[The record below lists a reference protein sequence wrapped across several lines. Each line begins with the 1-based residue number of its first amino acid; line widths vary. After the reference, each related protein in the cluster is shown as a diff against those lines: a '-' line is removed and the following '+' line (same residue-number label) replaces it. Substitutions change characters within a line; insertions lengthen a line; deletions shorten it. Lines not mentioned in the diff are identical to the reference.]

1 MKNIRKIFCVFLIIS
16 LFISVP
22 VLNASGIENKGFDD
36 QFKDIGN
43 ESKGRICD
51 YDGTE
56 ILKEVSQEP
65 DKDGNYEITLTVK
78 GKPKKVTKPV
88 DILLIMD
95 ASNSMY
101 YNMDE
106 LKESMNSLVDKVIDN
121 IPDSRIAVVAFGT
134 YSEEVFS
141 FNDKNNFTSKEE
153 YKKAIKKSY
162 NNIEGMGNT
171 NIESSWRLAD
181 EIFNNELNN
190 NSNSKKDVIFFSDG
204 YPNISVDYLYSIG
217 YLSVDNYDY
226 YKYYNDYYLNEKN
239 YYLNQIYK
247 KAFEEGKNYRNEHR
261 DYEYEKIMKENGN
274 TIGSWALYEYKKFY
288 NNYPDTNIFSVALID
303 NIPYE
308 DKNSAKELLSKMQNS
323 GYFTIDSRFGQDNNE
338 NNSKSL
344 KEIYDKIANNIIL
357 DKEMAKGL
365 KITDVVSKDFEIV
378 KNGAYDGKNSKI
390 VNLSDNSVID
400 LKENIEGDKISWDR
414 GENIIDSTDG
424 IQFKFKIKPKDQ
436 YWGTGENKVYTND
449 IATISYKK
457 PKEKNK
463 IITGIF
469 NKPNLSIP
477 YKLGKIKVTKKF
489 FDENGKEIKVDDKK
503 TYTVCIDGGDLGKY
517 YLKVDGNG
525 NAKVLDFY
533 MRDEN
538 TDISNNT
545 DTKKGYL
552 KVTES
557 SENKRIYKV
566 SEIDTMDSE
575 TKSIFVNGS
584 KKDSFELNM
593 KNNNIDIVINSSIK
607 DEKYFYDNKEKI
619 NDFGIL
625 KLN

>member
-56 ILKEVSQEP
+56 ILKEVSQKP
-65 DKDGNYEITLTVK
+65 DEDGNYEITLTVK

-204 YPNISVDYLYSIG
+204 YPNESMNMLLESKYLEG
-217 YLSVDNYDY
+217 GREY
-226 YKYYNDYYLNEKN
+226 YEQYKKHLE
-239 YYLNQIYK
+239 QIYK
-247 KAFEEGKNYRNEHR
+247 TKIKK
-261 DYEYEKIMKENGN
+261 DSDYEKILMDELNNGN
-274 TIGSWALYEYKKFY
+274 YKSIDEWALYEYEKFY

-390 VNLSDNSVID
+390 VNLSDNSVIY
-400 LKENIEGDKISWDR
+400 LKENIEEDKISWDR

-469 NKPNLSIP
+469 NKPNLSVP

-545 DTKKGYL
+545 DTEKGYL

>member
-56 ILKEVSQEP
+56 ILKEVSEKP
-65 DKDGNYEITLTVK
+65 DEDGNYEITLTVK

-162 NNIEGMGNT
+162 NNIAGMGNT

-204 YPNISVDYLYSIG
+204 YPNESMNMLLESKYLEG
-217 YLSVDNYDY
+217 GREY
-226 YKYYNDYYLNEKN
+226 YEQYKKHLE
-239 YYLNQIYK
+239 QIYK
-247 KAFEEGKNYRNEHR
+247 TKIKK
-261 DYEYEKIMKENGN
+261 DSDYEKILMDELNNGN
-274 TIGSWALYEYKKFY
+274 YKSIDEWALYEYEKFY

-357 DKEMAKGL
+357 DKDMAKGL

-400 LKENIEGDKISWDR
+400 LKENIEEDKISWDR

-469 NKPNLSIP
+469 NKPNLSVP

-489 FDENGKEIKVDDKK
+489 FDEDGKEIKVDDKK

-545 DTKKGYL
+545 DNKKGYL

>member
-56 ILKEVSQEP
+56 ILKEVSQKP
-65 DKDGNYEITLTVK
+65 DEDGNYEITLTVK

-204 YPNISVDYLYSIG
+204 YPNESMNMLLESKYLEG
-217 YLSVDNYDY
+217 GREY
-226 YKYYNDYYLNEKN
+226 YEQYKKHLE
-239 YYLNQIYK
+239 QIYK
-247 KAFEEGKNYRNEHR
+247 TKIKK
-261 DYEYEKIMKENGN
+261 DSDYEKILMDELNNGN
-274 TIGSWALYEYKKFY
+274 YKSIDEWALYEYEKFY

-400 LKENIEGDKISWDR
+400 LKENIEEDKISWDR

-469 NKPNLSIP
+469 NKPNLSVP

-545 DTKKGYL
+545 DTEKGYL

-575 TKSIFVNGS
+575 IKSIFVNDS

>member
-65 DKDGNYEITLTVK
+65 DEDGNYEITLTVK

-106 LKESMNSLVDKVIDN
+106 LKASMNSLVDKVIDN

-141 FNDKNNFTSKEE
+141 FNNKNNFTSKEE

-162 NNIEGMGNT
+162 NNIEGRGNT

-204 YPNISVDYLYSIG
+204 YPNESMNMLLESKYLEG
-217 YLSVDNYDY
+217 GREY
-226 YKYYNDYYLNEKN
+226 YEQYKKHLE
-239 YYLNQIYK
+239 QIYK
-247 KAFEEGKNYRNEHR
+247 TKIKK
-261 DYEYEKIMKENGN
+261 DSDYEKILMDELNNGN
-274 TIGSWALYEYKKFY
+274 YKSIDEWALYEYEKFY

-400 LKENIEGDKISWDR
+400 LKENIEEDKISWDR
-414 GENIIDSTDG
+414 GENIIDSIDG

>member
-106 LKESMNSLVDKVIDN
+106 LKASMNSLVDKVIDN

-134 YSEEVFS
+134 EVEEVFS
-141 FNDKNNFTSKEE
+141 FSNKNNFTSKEE
-153 YKKAIKKSY
+153 YKNAIKDSY
-162 NNIEGMGNT
+162 YYITGRGNT
-171 NIESSWRLAD
+171 NIEGTWRVAD
-181 EIFNNELNN
+181 EIFKNELNN

-204 YPNISVDYLYSIG
+204 YPNESMNMLLESKYLEG
-217 YLSVDNYDY
+217 GREY
-226 YKYYNDYYLNEKN
+226 YEQYKKHLE
-239 YYLNQIYK
+239 QIYK
-247 KAFEEGKNYRNEHR
+247 TKIKK
-261 DYEYEKIMKENGN
+261 DSDYEKILMDELNNGN
-274 TIGSWALYEYKKFY
+274 YKSIDEWALYEYEKFY

-390 VNLSDNSVID
+390 VNLSDNSIID

-489 FDENGKEIKVDDKK
+489 FDEDGKEIKVDDKK

-552 KVTES
+552 KVTEN

-584 KKDSFELNM
+584 KNDSFELNM
-593 KNNNIDIVINSSIK
+593 QNNNIDIVINSSIK

>member
-56 ILKEVSQEP
+56 ILKEVSEKP
-65 DKDGNYEITLTVK
+65 DEDGNYEITLTVK

-204 YPNISVDYLYSIG
+204 YPNESMNMLLESKYLEG
-217 YLSVDNYDY
+217 GREY
-226 YKYYNDYYLNEKN
+226 YEQYKKHLE
-239 YYLNQIYK
+239 QIYK
-247 KAFEEGKNYRNEHR
+247 TKIEK
-261 DYEYEKIMKENGN
+261 DSDYEKILMDELNNGN
-274 TIGSWALYEYKKFY
+274 YKSIDEWALYEYEKFY

-469 NKPNLSIP
+469 NKPNLSVP

-584 KKDSFELNM
+584 KNDSFELNM
-593 KNNNIDIVINSSIK
+593 QNNNIDIVINSSIN

>member
-43 ESKGRICD
+43 ESEGRICD

-56 ILKEVSQEP
+56 ILKEVSEKP
-65 DKDGNYEITLTVK
+65 DEDGNYEITLTVK

-171 NIESSWRLAD
+171 NIEGTWRLAD

-204 YPNISVDYLYSIG
+204 YPNESMNMLLESKYLEGGREYYEQYKK
-217 YLSVDNYDY
+217 YL
-226 YKYYNDYYLNEKN
+226 E
-239 YYLNQIYK
+239 QIYK
-247 KAFEEGKNYRNEHR
+247 IKIKK
-261 DYEYEKIMKENGN
+261 DSDYEKILMDELNNGN
-274 TIGSWALYEYKKFY
+274 YKSIDEWALYEYEKFY

-323 GYFTIDSRFGQDNNE
+323 GYFTIDSRFSQGKQK

-424 IQFKFKIKPKDQ
+424 IQFKFKIKPKNQ
-436 YWGTGENKVYTND
+436 YWGTGDNKVYTND

-477 YKLGKIKVTKKF
+477 YKIGKIKVTKKF
-489 FDENGKEIKVDDKK
+489 FGEDGKEIKVDDKK

-538 TDISNNT
+538 TDISNNN

-557 SENKRIYKV
+557 SENKRIYRV

>member
-106 LKESMNSLVDKVIDN
+106 LKASMNSLVDKVIDN

-204 YPNISVDYLYSIG
+204 YPNESMNMLLESKYLEG
-217 YLSVDNYDY
+217 GREY
-226 YKYYNDYYLNEKN
+226 YEQYKKHFE
-239 YYLNQIYK
+239 QIYK
-247 KAFEEGKNYRNEHR
+247 TKIKK
-261 DYEYEKIMKENGN
+261 DSDYEKILMDELNNGN
-274 TIGSWALYEYKKFY
+274 YKSIDEWALYEYEKFY

-400 LKENIEGDKISWDR
+400 LKENIEEDKISWDR

-469 NKPNLSIP
+469 NKPNLSVP

-489 FDENGKEIKVDDKK
+489 FDEDGKEIKVDDKK

-593 KNNNIDIVINSSIK
+593 QNNNIDIVINSSIK
-607 DEKYFYDNKEKI
+607 YEKYFYDNKEKI

>member
-36 QFKDIGN
+36 QFKDIAN

-65 DKDGNYEITLTVK
+65 DEYGNYEITLTVK

-106 LKESMNSLVDKVIDN
+106 LKASMNSLVDKVIDN

-162 NNIEGMGNT
+162 NNIEGRGNT

-181 EIFNNELNN
+181 EIFKNELNN

-204 YPNISVDYLYSIG
+204 YPNESMNMLLESKYLEGGREYYEQYKK
-217 YLSVDNYDY
+217 YL
-226 YKYYNDYYLNEKN
+226 E
-239 YYLNQIYK
+239 QIYK
-247 KAFEEGKNYRNEHR
+247 IKIKK
-261 DYEYEKIMKENGN
+261 DSDYEKILMDELNNGN
-274 TIGSWALYEYKKFY
+274 YKSIDEWALYEYEKFY

-323 GYFTIDSRFGQDNNE
+323 GYFTIDSRFDQDNNE

-400 LKENIEGDKISWDR
+400 LKENIEEDKISWDR

-424 IQFKFKIKPKDQ
+424 IQFKFKIKSKDQ

-584 KKDSFELNM
+584 KNDSFELNM
-593 KNNNIDIVINSSIK
+593 QNNNIDIVINSSIK

-619 NDFGIL
+619 NDLGIL

>member
-43 ESKGRICD
+43 ESEGRICD

-56 ILKEVSQEP
+56 ILKEVSEKP
-65 DKDGNYEITLTVK
+65 DEDGNYEITLTVK

-121 IPDSRIAVVAFGT
+121 IPNSRIAVVAFGT

-171 NIESSWRLAD
+171 NIEGTWRLAD

-204 YPNISVDYLYSIG
+204 YPNESMNMLLESKYLEGGREYYEQYKK
-217 YLSVDNYDY
+217 YL
-226 YKYYNDYYLNEKN
+226 E
-239 YYLNQIYK
+239 QIYK
-247 KAFEEGKNYRNEHR
+247 IKIKK
-261 DYEYEKIMKENGN
+261 DSDYEKILMDELNNGN
-274 TIGSWALYEYKKFY
+274 YKSIDEWALYEYEKFY

-323 GYFTIDSRFGQDNNE
+323 GYFTIDSRFSQGKQK

-424 IQFKFKIKPKDQ
+424 IQFKFKIKPKNQ
-436 YWGTGENKVYTND
+436 YWGTGDNKVYTND

-477 YKLGKIKVTKKF
+477 YKIGKIKVTKKF
-489 FDENGKEIKVDDKK
+489 FGEDGKEIKVDDKK

-538 TDISNNT
+538 TDISNNN

-557 SENKRIYKV
+557 SENKRIYRV

-584 KKDSFELNM
+584 KNDSFELNM
-593 KNNNIDIVINSSIK
+593 QNNNIDIVINSSIK

>member
-65 DKDGNYEITLTVK
+65 DEDGNYEITLTVK

-88 DILLIMD
+88 DVLLIMD
-95 ASNSMY
+95 ASNSMG
-101 YNMDE
+101 NDMDA
-106 LKESMNSLVDKVIDN
+106 LKAAMNSLVDKVIYN
-121 IPDSRIAVVAFGT
+121 IPNSRIAVIAFGT
-134 YSEEVFS
+134 EVEEVFS
-141 FNDKNNFTSKEE
+141 FNNREKYNSDEAYIN
-153 YKKAIKKSY
+153 AIKNSY
-162 NNIEGMGNT
+162 KDVYGRYNT
-171 NIESSWRLAD
+171 NIEGAWRMTD
-181 EIFNNELNN
+181 KIFKEELKQI
-190 NSNSKKDVIFFSDG
+190 NSNKNVIFFTDG
-204 YPNISVDYLYSIG
+204 CPSVSADDMYATGYRTKDKGWRNLQPNDDEDFKAG
-217 YLSVDNYDY
+217 
-226 YKYYNDYYLNEKN
+226 YKYREL
-239 YYLNQIYK
+239 K
-247 KAFEEGKNYRNEHR
+247 K
-261 DYEYEKIMKENGN
+261 DPEYEKLTMSDERPGDYKNQNE
-274 TIGSWALYEYKKFY
+274 WALYEYKKFCEK
-288 NNYPDTNIFSVALID
+288 NINTNVFSIGLID
-303 NIPYE
+303 NIE
-308 DKNSAKELLSKMQNS
+308 DRDNSKDNAVKLLSKMQNS
-323 GYFTIDSRFGQDNNE
+323 GYFTIDSRFSQDKKK

-469 NKPNLSIP
+469 NKPNLSVP

-525 NAKVLDFY
+525 NTKVLDFY

-575 TKSIFVNGS
+575 TKLIFVNGS

-593 KNNNIDIVINSSIK
+593 QNNNIDIVINSSIK

>member
-65 DKDGNYEITLTVK
+65 DKYGNYEITLTVK

-106 LKESMNSLVDKVIDN
+106 LKASMNSLVDKVIDN
-121 IPDSRIAVVAFGT
+121 IPDSRIAVIAFGT
-134 YSEEVFS
+134 EVEEVFS
-141 FNDKNNFTSKEE
+141 FNNKNNFTSKEE

-162 NNIEGMGNT
+162 NNIEGRGNT

-181 EIFNNELNN
+181 EIFKNELNN

-204 YPNISVDYLYSIG
+204 YPNESMNMLLESKYLEGGREYYEQYKK
-217 YLSVDNYDY
+217 YL
-226 YKYYNDYYLNEKN
+226 E
-239 YYLNQIYK
+239 QIYK
-247 KAFEEGKNYRNEHR
+247 IKIKK
-261 DYEYEKIMKENGN
+261 DSDYEKILMDELNNGN
-274 TIGSWALYEYKKFY
+274 YKSIDEWALYEYGKFY
-288 NNYPDTNIFSVALID
+288 NDYPDTNIFSVALID

-400 LKENIEGDKISWDR
+400 LKENIEEDKISWDR

-469 NKPNLSIP
+469 NKPNLSVP

>member
-106 LKESMNSLVDKVIDN
+106 LKASMNSLVDKVIDN

-162 NNIEGMGNT
+162 NNIEGRGNT

-204 YPNISVDYLYSIG
+204 YPNESMNMLLESKYLEG
-217 YLSVDNYDY
+217 GREY
-226 YKYYNDYYLNEKN
+226 YEQYKKHLE
-239 YYLNQIYK
+239 QIYK
-247 KAFEEGKNYRNEHR
+247 TKIKK
-261 DYEYEKIMKENGN
+261 DSDYEKILMDELNNGN
-274 TIGSWALYEYKKFY
+274 YKSIDEWALYEYEKFY

-436 YWGTGENKVYTND
+436 YWGTGDNKVYTND
-449 IATISYKK
+449 IANISYKK

-489 FDENGKEIKVDDKK
+489 FGEDGKEIKVDDKK

-545 DTKKGYL
+545 DTEKGYL

>member
-16 LFISVP
+16 LFISFP

-56 ILKEVSQEP
+56 ILKEVSEKS
-65 DKDGNYEITLTVK
+65 DEDGNYEITLTVK

-106 LKESMNSLVDKVIDN
+106 LKASMNSLVDKVIDN
-121 IPDSRIAVVAFGT
+121 ISDSRIAVVAFGT

-162 NNIEGMGNT
+162 NNIEGRGNT

-181 EIFNNELNN
+181 EIFKNELNN

-204 YPNISVDYLYSIG
+204 YPNESMNMLLESKYLEG
-217 YLSVDNYDY
+217 GREY
-226 YKYYNDYYLNEKN
+226 YEQYKKHLE
-239 YYLNQIYK
+239 QIYK
-247 KAFEEGKNYRNEHR
+247 TKIKK
-261 DYEYEKIMKENGN
+261 DSDYEKILMDELNNGN
-274 TIGSWALYEYKKFY
+274 YKSIDEWALYEYEKFY

-400 LKENIEGDKISWDR
+400 LKENIEGDKIIWDR
-414 GENIIDSTDG
+414 GKNIIDSTDG
-424 IQFKFKIKPKDQ
+424 IQFKFKIKPKNQ

-469 NKPNLSIP
+469 NKPNLAIP

-489 FDENGKEIKVDDKK
+489 FDEDGKEIKVDDKK
-503 TYTVCIDGGDLGKY
+503 TYTVCIDGGELGKY

-566 SEIDTMDSE
+566 SEIDTMDSA

-593 KNNNIDIVINSSIK
+593 QNNNIDIVINSLIK

>member
-56 ILKEVSQEP
+56 ILKEVSQKP
-65 DKDGNYEITLTVK
+65 DEDGNYEITLTVK

-121 IPDSRIAVVAFGT
+121 IPNSRIAVIAFGT
-134 YSEEVFS
+134 EVEEVFS
-141 FNDKNNFTSKEE
+141 FNDKNKFTSKEE

-171 NIESSWRLAD
+171 NIEGTWRRAD
-181 EIFNNELNN
+181 EIFKNELNN

-204 YPNISVDYLYSIG
+204 YPNVSRDEMFARG
-217 YLSVDNYDY
+217 YIARDRWDDDER
-226 YKYYNDYYLNEKN
+226 YK
-239 YYLNQIYK
+239 
-247 KAFEEGKNYRNEHR
+247 FR
-261 DYEYEKIMKENGN
+261 DYKDFLDGYYYRINKKDLEYEKLMMSDKAYGN
-274 TIGSWALYEYKKFY
+274 YKSIYEWALYEYGKFY
-288 NNYPDTNIFSVALID
+288 NDYPDTNIFSVALID

-323 GYFTIDSRFGQDNNE
+323 GYFTIDSRFSQGKQK

-400 LKENIEGDKISWDR
+400 LKENIEEDKISWDR

-469 NKPNLSIP
+469 NKPNLSVP

-593 KNNNIDIVINSSIK
+593 QNNNIDIVINSSIK

>member
-106 LKESMNSLVDKVIDN
+106 LKASMNSLVDKVIDN
-121 IPDSRIAVVAFGT
+121 IPNSRIAVVAFGT

-181 EIFNNELNN
+181 EIFKNELNN

-204 YPNISVDYLYSIG
+204 YPNESMNMLLESKYLEGGREYYEQYKK
-217 YLSVDNYDY
+217 YL
-226 YKYYNDYYLNEKN
+226 E
-239 YYLNQIYK
+239 QIYK
-247 KAFEEGKNYRNEHR
+247 IKIKK
-261 DYEYEKIMKENGN
+261 DSDYEKILMDELNNGN
-274 TIGSWALYEYKKFY
+274 YKSIDEWALYEYEKFY

-414 GENIIDSTDG
+414 DENIIDSTDG

-489 FDENGKEIKVDDKK
+489 FDEDGKEIKVDNKK

-538 TDISNNT
+538 TDTSNNT

-593 KNNNIDIVINSSIK
+593 QNNNIDIVINSSIK

>member
-22 VLNASGIENKGFDD
+22 VLNASGIENKGFND
-36 QFKDIGN
+36 QFKDICN

-106 LKESMNSLVDKVIDN
+106 LKASMNSLVDKVIDN
-121 IPDSRIAVVAFGT
+121 IPNSRIAVVAFGT

-181 EIFNNELNN
+181 EIFKNELNN

-204 YPNISVDYLYSIG
+204 YPNESMNMLLESKYLEGGREYYEQYKK
-217 YLSVDNYDY
+217 YL
-226 YKYYNDYYLNEKN
+226 E
-239 YYLNQIYK
+239 QIYK
-247 KAFEEGKNYRNEHR
+247 IKIKK
-261 DYEYEKIMKENGN
+261 DSDYEKILMDELNNGN
-274 TIGSWALYEYKKFY
+274 YKSIDEWALYEYEKFY

-323 GYFTIDSRFGQDNNE
+323 GYFTIDSRFSQGKQK

-424 IQFKFKIKPKDQ
+424 IQFKFKIKPKNQ
-436 YWGTGENKVYTND
+436 YWGTGDNKVYTND

-457 PKEKNK
+457 LKEKNK

-489 FDENGKEIKVDDKK
+489 FDKSGKEIKVDNKK

-538 TDISNNT
+538 TDISNNN

>member
-56 ILKEVSQEP
+56 ILKEVSQKP
-65 DKDGNYEITLTVK
+65 DEDGNYEITLTVK

-106 LKESMNSLVDKVIDN
+106 LKASMNSLVDKVIDN

-162 NNIEGMGNT
+162 NNIEGRGNT

-190 NSNSKKDVIFFSDG
+190 NFNSKKDVIFFSDG
-204 YPNISVDYLYSIG
+204 YPNESMNMLLESKYLEG
-217 YLSVDNYDY
+217 GREY
-226 YKYYNDYYLNEKN
+226 YEQYKKHLE
-239 YYLNQIYK
+239 QIYK
-247 KAFEEGKNYRNEHR
+247 TKIKK
-261 DYEYEKIMKENGN
+261 DSDYEKILMDELNNGN
-274 TIGSWALYEYKKFY
+274 YKSIDEWALYEYEKFY

-400 LKENIEGDKISWDR
+400 LKENIEEDKISWDR

-469 NKPNLSIP
+469 NKPNLSVP

-584 KKDSFELNM
+584 KNDSFELNM
-593 KNNNIDIVINSSIK
+593 QNNNIDIVINSSIK

>member
-106 LKESMNSLVDKVIDN
+106 LKASMNSLVDKVIDN
-121 IPDSRIAVVAFGT
+121 IPNSRIAVVAFGT
-134 YSEEVFS
+134 EVKEVFS
-141 FNDKNNFTSKEE
+141 FNNKNKFTSKEE
-153 YKKAIKKSY
+153 YKNAIKGSY
-162 NNIEGMGNT
+162 YYITRKGNT
-171 NIESSWRLAD
+171 NIEGTWRVAD
-181 EIFNNELNN
+181 EIFKNELNN

-204 YPNISVDYLYSIG
+204 YPNESMNMLLESKYLEGGREYYEQYKK
-217 YLSVDNYDY
+217 YL
-226 YKYYNDYYLNEKN
+226 E
-239 YYLNQIYK
+239 QIYK
-247 KAFEEGKNYRNEHR
+247 IKIKK
-261 DYEYEKIMKENGN
+261 DSDYEKILMDELNNGN
-274 TIGSWALYEYKKFY
+274 YKSIDEWALYEYEKFY

-308 DKNSAKELLSKMQNS
+308 DKNSAKELLSKIQNS

-469 NKPNLSIP
+469 NKPNLSVP

-489 FDENGKEIKVDDKK
+489 FGEDGKEIKVDDKK

-584 KKDSFELNM
+584 KNDSFELNM
-593 KNNNIDIVINSSIK
+593 QNNNIDIVINSSIK
-607 DEKYFYDNKEKI
+607 DEKYFYDNKEKV

>member
-65 DKDGNYEITLTVK
+65 DEYGNYEITLTVK

-106 LKESMNSLVDKVIDN
+106 LKASMNSLVDKVIDN

-204 YPNISVDYLYSIG
+204 YPNESMNMLLESKYLEG
-217 YLSVDNYDY
+217 GREY
-226 YKYYNDYYLNEKN
+226 YEQYKKN
-239 YYLNQIYK
+239 LEQIYK
-247 KAFEEGKNYRNEHR
+247 IKIKK
-261 DYEYEKIMKENGN
+261 DSDYEKILMDELNNGN
-274 TIGSWALYEYKKFY
+274 YKSIDEWALYEYGKFY
-288 NNYPDTNIFSVALID
+288 NDYPDTNIFSVALID

-323 GYFTIDSRFGQDNNE
+323 GYFTIDSRFSQGKQK

-365 KITDVVSKDFEIV
+365 RITDVVSKDFEIV

-489 FDENGKEIKVDDKK
+489 FGENGKEIKVDDKK

-584 KKDSFELNM
+584 KNDSFELNM
-593 KNNNIDIVINSSIK
+593 QNNNIDIVINSSIK

>member
-106 LKESMNSLVDKVIDN
+106 LKASMNSLVDKVIDN
-121 IPDSRIAVVAFGT
+121 IPNSRIAVVAFGT
-134 YSEEVFS
+134 EVKEVFS
-141 FNDKNNFTSKEE
+141 FNNKNKFTSKEE
-153 YKKAIKKSY
+153 YKNAIKGSY
-162 NNIEGMGNT
+162 YYITRKGNT
-171 NIESSWRLAD
+171 NIEGTWRVAD
-181 EIFNNELNN
+181 EIFKNELNN

-204 YPNISVDYLYSIG
+204 YPNESMNMLLESKYLEG
-217 YLSVDNYDY
+217 GREY
-226 YKYYNDYYLNEKN
+226 YEQYKKHLE
-239 YYLNQIYK
+239 QIYK
-247 KAFEEGKNYRNEHR
+247 TKIEK
-261 DYEYEKIMKENGN
+261 DSDYEKILMDELNNGN
-274 TIGSWALYEYKKFY
+274 YKSIDEWALYEYEKFY

-323 GYFTIDSRFGQDNNE
+323 GYFTIDSRFSQDKKK

-469 NKPNLSIP
+469 NKPNLSVP

-489 FDENGKEIKVDDKK
+489 FDEDGKEIKVDDKK
-503 TYTVCIDGGDLGKY
+503 TYIVCIDGGDLGKY

>member
-36 QFKDIGN
+36 QFKDIAN

-65 DKDGNYEITLTVK
+65 DEYGNYEITLTVK

-106 LKESMNSLVDKVIDN
+106 LKASMNSLLDKVIDN

-162 NNIEGMGNT
+162 NNIEGRGNT

-181 EIFNNELNN
+181 EIFKNELNN

-204 YPNISVDYLYSIG
+204 YPNESMNMLLESKYLEGGREYYEQYKK
-217 YLSVDNYDY
+217 YL
-226 YKYYNDYYLNEKN
+226 E
-239 YYLNQIYK
+239 QIYK
-247 KAFEEGKNYRNEHR
+247 IKIKK
-261 DYEYEKIMKENGN
+261 DSDYEKILMDELNNGN
-274 TIGSWALYEYKKFY
+274 YKSIDEWALYEYEKFY

-323 GYFTIDSRFGQDNNE
+323 GYFTIDSRFDQDNNE

-400 LKENIEGDKISWDR
+400 LKENIEEDKISWDR

-469 NKPNLSIP
+469 NKPNLSVP

-545 DTKKGYL
+545 DTEKGYL

>member
-65 DKDGNYEITLTVK
+65 DEDGNYEITLTVK

-106 LKESMNSLVDKVIDN
+106 LKASMNSLVDKVIDN

-141 FNDKNNFTSKEE
+141 FNNKNNFTSKEE

-162 NNIEGMGNT
+162 NNIEGRGNT

-181 EIFNNELNN
+181 EIFKNELNN
-190 NSNSKKDVIFFSDG
+190 NFNSKKDVIFFSDG
-204 YPNISVDYLYSIG
+204 YPNESMNMLLESKYLEG
-217 YLSVDNYDY
+217 GREY
-226 YKYYNDYYLNEKN
+226 YEQYKKHLE
-239 YYLNQIYK
+239 QIYK
-247 KAFEEGKNYRNEHR
+247 TKIKK
-261 DYEYEKIMKENGN
+261 DSDYEKILMDELNNGN
-274 TIGSWALYEYKKFY
+274 YKSIDEWALYEYEKFY

-457 PKEKNK
+457 TKEKNK

-489 FDENGKEIKVDDKK
+489 FDEDGKEIKVDDKK
-503 TYTVCIDGGDLGKY
+503 TYTVCIDGGELGKY

-545 DTKKGYL
+545 DTEKGYL

-619 NDFGIL
+619 N
-625 KLN
+625 

>member
-65 DKDGNYEITLTVK
+65 DEYGNYEITLTVK

-121 IPDSRIAVVAFGT
+121 IPNSRIAVIAFGT
-134 YSEEVFS
+134 EVEEVFS
-141 FNDKNNFTSKEE
+141 FNNKNKFTSKEE

-171 NIESSWRLAD
+171 NIEGTWRRAD
-181 EIFNNELNN
+181 EIFKNELNN

-204 YPNISVDYLYSIG
+204 YPNVSRDEMFARG
-217 YLSVDNYDY
+217 YIARDRWDDDER
-226 YKYYNDYYLNEKN
+226 YK
-239 YYLNQIYK
+239 
-247 KAFEEGKNYRNEHR
+247 FR
-261 DYEYEKIMKENGN
+261 DYKDFLDGYYYRINKKDLEYEKLMMSDKAYGN
-274 TIGSWALYEYKKFY
+274 YKSIYEWALYEYGKFY
-288 NNYPDTNIFSVALID
+288 NDYPDTNIFSVALID

-323 GYFTIDSRFGQDNNE
+323 GYFTIDSRFSQGKQK

-489 FDENGKEIKVDDKK
+489 FDEDGKEIKVDDKK

-584 KKDSFELNM
+584 KNDSFELNM
-593 KNNNIDIVINSSIK
+593 QNNNIDIVINSSIK

>member
-106 LKESMNSLVDKVIDN
+106 LKASMNSLVDKVIDN
-121 IPDSRIAVVAFGT
+121 IPNSRIAVVAFGT
-134 YSEEVFS
+134 EVKEVFS
-141 FNDKNNFTSKEE
+141 FNNKNKFTSKEE
-153 YKKAIKKSY
+153 YKNAIKGSY
-162 NNIEGMGNT
+162 YYITRKGNT
-171 NIESSWRLAD
+171 NIEGTWRVAD
-181 EIFNNELNN
+181 EIFKNELNN

-204 YPNISVDYLYSIG
+204 YPNESMNMLLESKYLEGGREYYEQYKK
-217 YLSVDNYDY
+217 YL
-226 YKYYNDYYLNEKN
+226 E
-239 YYLNQIYK
+239 QIYK
-247 KAFEEGKNYRNEHR
+247 IKIKK
-261 DYEYEKIMKENGN
+261 DSDYEKILMDELNNGN
-274 TIGSWALYEYKKFY
+274 YKSIDEWALYEYEKFY
-288 NNYPDTNIFSVALID
+288 KDYPDTNIFSVALID

-323 GYFTIDSRFGQDNNE
+323 GYFTIDSRFSQGKQK

-390 VNLSDNSVID
+390 VNLSDNSVIE

-424 IQFKFKIKPKDQ
+424 IQFKFKIKPKNQ
-436 YWGTGENKVYTND
+436 YWGTGDNKVYTND

-489 FDENGKEIKVDDKK
+489 FDENGKEVKVDDKK

-538 TDISNNT
+538 TDISNNN

-557 SENKRIYKV
+557 SENKRIYRV

-584 KKDSFELNM
+584 KNDSFELNM
-593 KNNNIDIVINSSIK
+593 QNNNIDIVINSSIN

>member
-56 ILKEVSQEP
+56 ILKEVSEKP
-65 DKDGNYEITLTVK
+65 DEDGNYEITLTVK

-106 LKESMNSLVDKVIDN
+106 LKASMNSLVDKVIDN

-162 NNIEGMGNT
+162 NNIEGRGNT

-204 YPNISVDYLYSIG
+204 YPNESMNMLLESKYLEG
-217 YLSVDNYDY
+217 GREY
-226 YKYYNDYYLNEKN
+226 YEQYKKHLE
-239 YYLNQIYK
+239 QIYK
-247 KAFEEGKNYRNEHR
+247 TKIKK
-261 DYEYEKIMKENGN
+261 DSDYEKILMDELNNGN
-274 TIGSWALYEYKKFY
+274 YKSIDEWALYEYEKFY

-308 DKNSAKELLSKMQNS
+308 DKNSAKELLSKMQNL

-378 KNGAYDGKNSKI
+378 KNGDYDGKNSKI

-400 LKENIEGDKISWDR
+400 LKENIEEDKISWDR

-457 PKEKNK
+457 PKEKDK

-489 FDENGKEIKVDDKK
+489 FDEYGKEIKVDNKK

-545 DTKKGYL
+545 DTEKGYL

>member
-36 QFKDIGN
+36 QFKDIAN
-43 ESKGRICD
+43 ESEGRICD

-56 ILKEVSQEP
+56 ILKEVSEKP
-65 DKDGNYEITLTVK
+65 DEDGNYEITLTVK

-204 YPNISVDYLYSIG
+204 YPNESMNMLLESKYLEG
-217 YLSVDNYDY
+217 GREY
-226 YKYYNDYYLNEKN
+226 YEQYKKHLE
-239 YYLNQIYK
+239 QIYK
-247 KAFEEGKNYRNEHR
+247 TKIKK
-261 DYEYEKIMKENGN
+261 DSDYEKILMDELNNGN
-274 TIGSWALYEYKKFY
+274 YKSIDEWALYEYEKFY

-400 LKENIEGDKISWDR
+400 LKENIEEDKISWDR

-489 FDENGKEIKVDDKK
+489 FGEDGKEIKVDNKK

-525 NAKVLDFY
+525 NTKVLDFY

-593 KNNNIDIVINSSIK
+593 QNNNIDIVINSSIK

>member
-43 ESKGRICD
+43 ESEGRICD

-56 ILKEVSQEP
+56 ILKEVSEKP
-65 DKDGNYEITLTVK
+65 DEDGNYEITLTVK

-171 NIESSWRLAD
+171 NIEGTWRLAD

-204 YPNISVDYLYSIG
+204 YPNESMNMLLESKYLEGGREYYEQYKK
-217 YLSVDNYDY
+217 YL
-226 YKYYNDYYLNEKN
+226 E
-239 YYLNQIYK
+239 QIYK
-247 KAFEEGKNYRNEHR
+247 IKIKK
-261 DYEYEKIMKENGN
+261 DSDYEKILMDELNNGN
-274 TIGSWALYEYKKFY
+274 YKSIDEWALYEYEKFY

-323 GYFTIDSRFGQDNNE
+323 GYFTIDSRFSQGKQK

-424 IQFKFKIKPKDQ
+424 IQFKFKIKPKNQ
-436 YWGTGENKVYTND
+436 YWGTGDNKVYTND

-477 YKLGKIKVTKKF
+477 YKIGKIKVTKKF
-489 FDENGKEIKVDDKK
+489 FGEDGKEIKVDDKK

-538 TDISNNT
+538 TDISNNN

-557 SENKRIYKV
+557 SENKRIYRV

-584 KKDSFELNM
+584 KNDSFELNM
-593 KNNNIDIVINSSIK
+593 QNNNIDIVINSSIK

>member
-36 QFKDIGN
+36 QFKDIAN
-43 ESKGRICD
+43 ESEGRICD

-56 ILKEVSQEP
+56 ILKEVSEKP
-65 DKDGNYEITLTVK
+65 DEDGNYEITLTVK

-121 IPDSRIAVVAFGT
+121 IPNSRIAVVAFGT

-171 NIESSWRLAD
+171 NIEGTWRLAD

-204 YPNISVDYLYSIG
+204 YPNESMNMLLESKYLEGGREYYEQYKK
-217 YLSVDNYDY
+217 YL
-226 YKYYNDYYLNEKN
+226 E
-239 YYLNQIYK
+239 QIYK
-247 KAFEEGKNYRNEHR
+247 IKIKK
-261 DYEYEKIMKENGN
+261 DSDYEKILMDELNNGN
-274 TIGSWALYEYKKFY
+274 YKSIDEWALYEYEKFY

-323 GYFTIDSRFGQDNNE
+323 GYFTIDSRFSQGKQK

-424 IQFKFKIKPKDQ
+424 IQFKFKIKPKNQ
-436 YWGTGENKVYTND
+436 YWGTGDNKVYTND

-477 YKLGKIKVTKKF
+477 YKIGKIKVTKKF
-489 FDENGKEIKVDDKK
+489 FGEDGKEIKVDDKK

-538 TDISNNT
+538 TDISNNN

-557 SENKRIYKV
+557 SENKRIYRV

>member
-65 DKDGNYEITLTVK
+65 DKYGNYEITLTVK

-95 ASNSMY
+95 ASNSMW
-101 YNMDE
+101 NDMDA

-121 IPDSRIAVVAFGT
+121 IPNSRIAVIAFGT
-134 YSEEVFS
+134 EVEEVFS
-141 FNDKNNFTSKEE
+141 FNNKNKFTSKEE

-162 NNIEGMGNT
+162 NNIEGRGNT

-181 EIFNNELNN
+181 EIFNNELKNN
-190 NSNSKKDVIFFSDG
+190 FNSKKDVIFFSDG
-204 YPNISVDYLYSIG
+204 YPNESMNMLLESKYLEG
-217 YLSVDNYDY
+217 GREY
-226 YKYYNDYYLNEKN
+226 YEQYKKHLE
-239 YYLNQIYK
+239 QIYK
-247 KAFEEGKNYRNEHR
+247 TKIKK
-261 DYEYEKIMKENGN
+261 DSDYEKILMDELNNGN
-274 TIGSWALYEYKKFY
+274 YKSIDEWALYEYEKFY

-469 NKPNLSIP
+469 NKPNLSVP

-489 FDENGKEIKVDDKK
+489 FGEDGKEIKVDDKK

-584 KKDSFELNM
+584 KNDSFELNM
-593 KNNNIDIVINSSIK
+593 QNNNIDIVINSSIK

>member
-56 ILKEVSQEP
+56 ILKEVSQKP
-65 DKDGNYEITLTVK
+65 DEDGNYEITLTVK

-204 YPNISVDYLYSIG
+204 YPNESMNMLLESKYLEG
-217 YLSVDNYDY
+217 GREY
-226 YKYYNDYYLNEKN
+226 YEQYKKHLE
-239 YYLNQIYK
+239 QIYK
-247 KAFEEGKNYRNEHR
+247 TKIKK
-261 DYEYEKIMKENGN
+261 DSDYEKILMDELNNGN
-274 TIGSWALYEYKKFY
+274 YKSIDEWALYEYEKFY

-390 VNLSDNSVID
+390 VNLSDNSVIY
-400 LKENIEGDKISWDR
+400 LKENIEEDKISWDR

-469 NKPNLSIP
+469 NKPNLSVP

>member
-106 LKESMNSLVDKVIDN
+106 LKASMNSLVDKVIDN
-121 IPDSRIAVVAFGT
+121 IPNSRIAVVAFGT
-134 YSEEVFS
+134 EVKEVFS
-141 FNDKNNFTSKEE
+141 FNNKNKFTSKEE
-153 YKKAIKKSY
+153 YKNAIKGSY
-162 NNIEGMGNT
+162 YYITRKGNT
-171 NIESSWRLAD
+171 NIEGTWRVAD
-181 EIFNNELNN
+181 EIFKNELNN

-204 YPNISVDYLYSIG
+204 YPNESMNMLLESKYLEG
-217 YLSVDNYDY
+217 GREY
-226 YKYYNDYYLNEKN
+226 YEQYKKHLE
-239 YYLNQIYK
+239 QIYK
-247 KAFEEGKNYRNEHR
+247 TKIEK
-261 DYEYEKIMKENGN
+261 DSDYEKILMDELNNGN
-274 TIGSWALYEYKKFY
+274 YKSIDEWALYEYEKFY

-323 GYFTIDSRFGQDNNE
+323 GYFTIDSRFSQDKKK

-469 NKPNLSIP
+469 NKPNLSVP

-489 FDENGKEIKVDDKK
+489 FDEDGKEIKVDDKK
-503 TYTVCIDGGDLGKY
+503 TYIVCIDGGDLGKY

-584 KKDSFELNM
+584 KNDSFELNM
-593 KNNNIDIVINSSIK
+593 QNNNIDIVINSSIN

>member
-65 DKDGNYEITLTVK
+65 DEDGNYEITLTVK
-78 GKPKKVTKPV
+78 GKPKKVTKSV

-106 LKESMNSLVDKVIDN
+106 LKASMNSLVDKVIDN

-204 YPNISVDYLYSIG
+204 YPNESMNMLLESKYLEG
-217 YLSVDNYDY
+217 GREY
-226 YKYYNDYYLNEKN
+226 YEQYKKHLE
-239 YYLNQIYK
+239 QIYK
-247 KAFEEGKNYRNEHR
+247 TKIKK
-261 DYEYEKIMKENGN
+261 DSDYEKILMDQLNNGN
-274 TIGSWALYEYKKFY
+274 YKSIDEWALYEYEKFY

-323 GYFTIDSRFGQDNNE
+323 GYFTIDSRFSQDNNE

-469 NKPNLSIP
+469 NKPNLSVP

-503 TYTVCIDGGDLGKY
+503 TYTVCIDGGELGKY

-552 KVTES
+552 KVTEN
-557 SENKRIYKV
+557 SESKRIYKV

-584 KKDSFELNM
+584 KNDSFEL
-593 KNNNIDIVINSSIK
+593 
-607 DEKYFYDNKEKI
+607 
-619 NDFGIL
+619 
-625 KLN
+625 

>member
-56 ILKEVSQEP
+56 ILKEVLQEP

-106 LKESMNSLVDKVIDN
+106 LKASMNSLVDKVIDN
-121 IPDSRIAVVAFGT
+121 IPNSRIAVVAFGT

-181 EIFNNELNN
+181 EIFKNELNN

-204 YPNISVDYLYSIG
+204 YPNESMNMLLESKYLEGGREYYEQYKK
-217 YLSVDNYDY
+217 YL
-226 YKYYNDYYLNEKN
+226 E
-239 YYLNQIYK
+239 QIYK
-247 KAFEEGKNYRNEHR
+247 IKIKK
-261 DYEYEKIMKENGN
+261 DSDYEKILMDELNNGN
-274 TIGSWALYEYKKFY
+274 YKSIDEWALYEYEKFY

-323 GYFTIDSRFGQDNNE
+323 GYFTIDSRFSQGKQK

-424 IQFKFKIKPKDQ
+424 IQFKFKIKPKNQ
-436 YWGTGENKVYTND
+436 YWGTGDNKVYTND

-489 FDENGKEIKVDDKK
+489 FGEDGKEIKVDDKK

-557 SENKRIYKV
+557 SENKRIYRV

-584 KKDSFELNM
+584 KNDSFELNM
-593 KNNNIDIVINSSIK
+593 QNNNIDIVINSSIK

>member
-43 ESKGRICD
+43 ESEGRICD

-56 ILKEVSQEP
+56 ILKEVSQKP
-65 DKDGNYEITLTVK
+65 DEDGNYEITLTVK

-106 LKESMNSLVDKVIDN
+106 LKASMNSLVDKVIDN
-121 IPDSRIAVVAFGT
+121 IPNSRIAVVAFGT
-134 YSEEVFS
+134 EVEEVFS
-141 FNDKNNFTSKEE
+141 FSNKNNFTSKEE
-153 YKKAIKKSY
+153 YKNAIKDSY
-162 NNIEGMGNT
+162 YYITGRGNT
-171 NIESSWRLAD
+171 NIEGTWRVAD
-181 EIFNNELNN
+181 EIFKNELNN

-204 YPNISVDYLYSIG
+204 YPNVSRDEMFARG
-217 YLSVDNYDY
+217 YIARDRWDDE
-226 YKYYNDYYLNEKN
+226 YYNFRGYKDFLDGYYYRIN
-239 YYLNQIYK
+239 K
-247 KAFEEGKNYRNEHR
+247 K
-261 DYEYEKIMKENGN
+261 DLEYEKLIMSDKAYGN
-274 TIGSWALYEYKKFY
+274 YKSIYEWALYEYGKFY
-288 NNYPDTNIFSVALID
+288 NDYPDTNIFSVALID

-365 KITDVVSKDFEIV
+365 KITDVVSKDFEIL

-400 LKENIEGDKISWDR
+400 LKENIEEDKISWDR

-424 IQFKFKIKPKDQ
+424 IQFKFKIKPKDK

-469 NKPNLSIP
+469 NKPNLSVP

-584 KKDSFELNM
+584 KNDSFELNM
-593 KNNNIDIVINSSIK
+593 QNNNIDIVINSSIK